1 MPVLVL
7 TESKLR
13 ACVGFDAESLR
24 TIEDAFT
31 WLSEGKVEMP
41 PVMHIEVPEHHG
53 DVDIKSACVRGLDH
67 LAVKVASGFFDN
79 PKLGLPS
86 GGAMVVVL
94 NAKTGFCEAVMLDNA
109 YLTDLRTGLAGAVAA
124 RYLAPETVRTVGV
137 LGSGA
142 QARYQ
147 IRALG
152 LVRDFER
159 VLVSARDA
167 GRTAAYAAQMSES
180 LGLPVEATTPEALVR
195 ESELVITTTPARSPI
210 VDAAW
215 LHPGLHI
222 TAMGA
227 DLPGKQE
234 LDPEVLRSAGRVVC
248 DRREQCLA
256 MGELQH
262 AAELLDGGNPPHRAR
277 RAYCGACAG
286 PAVGGGEHGLRSHG
300 DRGSGHRNRQ
310 PRPHAR
316 PRPRRR
322 HRDRQLIRLRPGQG
336 PREKPMAYRW
346 AGRPNRAVSERF
358 QGAFEA
364 AGARV
369 VDGIAILREVRW
381 KKSAVEMTCRTRQRV
396 SQWRGTNA
404 RARSFARG

>member
-1 MPVLVL
+1 MPVLIL
-7 TESKLR
+7 TESELR

-24 TIEDAFT
+24 ATEDAFT

-41 PVMHIEVPEHHG
+41 PVMHIEVAEHRG

-147 IRALG
+147 VRALR

-180 LGLPVEATTPEALVR
+180 LGLPVQATTPEALVR

-262 AAELLDGGNPPHRAR
+262 AAELLDGGNPPIELGDLTSGRTPGRQSAEEITVCDLTGTGVQDTAIASLALTRAR
-277 RAYCGACAG
+277 ALGA
-286 PAVGGGEHGLRSHG
+286 
-300 DRGSGHRNRQ
+300 
-310 PRPHAR
+310 
-316 PRPRRR
+316 
-322 HRDRQLIRLRPGQG
+322 
-336 PREKPMAYRW
+336 
-346 AGRPNRAVSERF
+346 
-358 QGAFEA
+358 
-364 AGARV
+364 
-369 VDGIAILREVRW
+369 
-381 KKSAVEMTCRTRQRV
+381 
-396 SQWRGTNA
+396 GTVIDN
-404 RARSFARG
+404 

>member
-7 TESKLR
+7 TEAELR
-13 ACVGFDAESLR
+13 ACVGFDADCLK

-41 PVMHIEVPEHHG
+41 PIMHIEVAEHRG

-94 NAKTGFCEAVMLDNA
+94 SAKTGFCEAVMLDNA

-124 RYLAPETVRTVGV
+124 RHLAPETVRRVGV

-147 IRALG
+147 VRALR

-167 GRTAAYAAQMSES
+167 GRTAAYVTEMSES
-180 LGLPVEATTPEALVR
+180 LALPVEATTPEVLVR
-195 ESELVITTTPARSPI
+195 ESDVVITTTPARAPI
-210 VDAAW
+210 VEAGW

-222 TAMGA
+222 TAMGS

-234 LDPEVLRSAGRVVC
+234 LDPEVLRHADRVVC
-248 DRREQCLA
+248 DRREQCRA

-262 AAELLDGGNPPHRAR
+262 AVSLLDGDRPPPSSAR
-277 RAYCGACAG
+277 S
-286 PAVGGGEHGLRSHG
+286 P
-300 DRGSGHRNRQ
+300 RG
-310 PRPHAR
+310 AR
-316 PRPRRR
+316 PAASRRR
-322 HRDRQLIRLRPGQG
+322 KSPCATSPAPGSRT
-336 PREKPMAYRW
+336 PRSP
-346 AGRPNRAVSERF
+346 VSPLPAPAT
-358 QGAFEA
+358 GAPA
-364 AGARV
+364 PASTTDPS
-369 VDGIAILREVRW
+369 DG
-381 KKSAVEMTCRTRQRV
+381 
-396 SQWRGTNA
+396 
-404 RARSFARG
+404 

>member
-1 MPVLVL
+1 MPVLIL
-7 TESKLR
+7 TESELR
-13 ACVGFDAESLR
+13 ACVGFDTECLR

-31 WLSEGKVEMP
+31 WLSQGKVEMP
-41 PVMHIEVPEHHG
+41 PVMHIEVAEHRG

-67 LAVKVASGFFDN
+67 LAVKVASGFFEN
-79 PKLGLPS
+79 PRHGLPS

-94 NAKTGFCEAVMLDNA
+94 SAKTGFCEAVMLDNA

-147 IRALG
+147 VRALR

-167 GRTAAYAAQMSES
+167 GRTAAYAAQMSAS
-180 LGLPVEATTPEALVR
+180 LGLPVQATTPEALVR

-262 AAELLDGGNPPHRAR
+262 AAELLEGGNSPIELGELTSGRTPGRQSAEEITVCDLTGTGVQDTAIASLALTRAR
-277 RAYCGACAG
+277 ALGA
-286 PAVGGGEHGLRSHG
+286 
-300 DRGSGHRNRQ
+300 
-310 PRPHAR
+310 
-316 PRPRRR
+316 
-322 HRDRQLIRLRPGQG
+322 
-336 PREKPMAYRW
+336 
-346 AGRPNRAVSERF
+346 
-358 QGAFEA
+358 
-364 AGARV
+364 
-369 VDGIAILREVRW
+369 
-381 KKSAVEMTCRTRQRV
+381 
-396 SQWRGTNA
+396 GTVIDN
-404 RARSFARG
+404 